1 MLKLKM
7 ARKFEITVR
16 MKNGGKVKKM
26 LILKMAG
33 NFKNDR
39 KNKKW
44 WEILKMIER
53 IKNGGK
59 I

>member
-1 MLKLKM
+1 MMERIKM
-7 ARKFEITVR
+7 AGNFKIIVR

-26 LILKMAG
+26 LNLKMAG

-39 KNKKW
+39 K
-44 WEILKMIER
+44 

-59 I
+59 F